1 MLTAED
7 LRLIQ
12 KIHLQLGKRVDSPFS
27 GEYRSAFRGQGM
39 EFEDVRP
46 YIPGDDVR
54 RIDWNVTARTG
65 VTHVKEFREEREMNL
80 MIVADVS
87 ASMRFGSRERDKKKT
102 RVDYATKN
110 TLLSSCIIPFHSHQL
125 HLIHAFRHRRFNLFR
140 HRPPPVL
147 HRLPLR
153 VLFFCAVH
161 GNLSLFF
168 VCFVL
173 TTSSSKV
180 CFFLC
185 VFFVCSSVSTKFSPS
200 FIYLILFSSL
210 SCLAAKH
217 KRTTTQNNNNKTTT
231 KKEHQLSLSPV
242 SPCSSSHTFLCLG
255 RRHER
260 ERERETRWV
269 MTTTPPGRTT
279 LVGAS
284 PNTARPKADRLR

>member
-1 MLTAED
+1 M
-7 LRLIQ
+7 
-12 KIHLQLGKRVDSPFS
+12 FS
-27 GEYRSAFRGQGM
+27 VRG
-39 EFEDVRP
+39 
-46 YIPGDDVR
+46 
-54 RIDWNVTARTG
+54 ARQ
-65 VTHVKEFREEREMNL
+65 
-80 MIVADVS
+80 
-87 ASMRFGSRERDKKKT
+87 RERDKKKT

-153 VLFFCAVH
+153 VLFCAVH

-168 VCFVL
+168 FSLCVLCCVVSFCFVL

-210 SCLAAKH
+210 SCLAGLNRKEQQH
-217 KRTTTQNNNNKTTT
+217 KKTTTQKHQHKNTTT
-231 KKEHQLSLSPV
+231 NCLCFLFLLFRLHARFCV
-242 SPCSSSHTFLCLG
+242 SEEEDA
-255 RRHER
+255 REKER
-260 ERERETRWV
+260 ERERRD
-269 MTTTPPGRTT
+269 G
-279 LVGAS
+279 
-284 PNTARPKADRLR
+284 